1 MYLELRVSTK
11 PSSKSNPDAAL
22 NCTLSY
28 SGVGASSID
37 LDPNNNL
44 VTRTALYLLRCHNQH
59 TFPPHTTVHI
69 HNPIPLGRGLGSSGA
84 AVVAGA
90 LLGNL
95 LGNLS
100 LPKSR
105 ILDFVLMVERH
116 PDNVAAALYGGF
128 VGTYLN
134 ELSPEDL
141 ARVEV
146 PLSEV
151 LPQPAGG
158 VETGLTPPIPPVD
171 IGHFR
176 RFQWSK
182 ELKAV
187 AIIPDFEVSTAKARE
202 VLPKS
207 YTRQDMVRLSLSPPL
222 CPLPSQ
228 QSSHSPQTTPPKL
241 TPPASQIFNLQ
252 RLALLTTVL
261 GDSPPDPHLIYS
273 AMQDKIHQPYRAS
286 LIPALPSI
294 ISRITP
300 STHEGLC
307 GICLSGAGPTILALA
322 TGNFEGI
329 ARAAIELFEKEGGIK
344 CEWLLLEPAEDGAS
358 CVEVPD
364 E

>member
-1 MYLELRVSTK
+1 MIGLALNMYLELRVSTK
-11 PSSKSNPDAAL
+11 PKSADTKSEAPL

-28 SGVGASSID
+28 TGVDPESID
-37 LDPNNNL
+37 LNPDNNL
-44 VTRTALYLLRCHNQH
+44 ITRTALYMLRCHNQH
-59 TFPPHTTVHI
+59 SFPPHTTVHI

-95 LGNLS
+95 LGNLQ

-134 ELSPEDL
+134 ELSPDDL
-141 ARVEV
+141 ARIEV

-158 VETGLTPPIPPVD
+158 VDTGLTPPIPPVD

-176 RFQWSK
+176 RFGWSRS
-182 ELKAV
+182 LKAV

-207 YTRQDMVRLSLSPPL
+207 YTRQDMVSL
-222 CPLPSQ
+222 
-228 QSSHSPQTTPPKL
+228 H
-241 TPPASQIFNLQ
+241 
-252 RLALLTTVL
+252 
-261 GDSPPDPHLIYS
+261 
-273 AMQDKIHQPYRAS
+273 
-286 LIPALPSI
+286 
-294 ISRITP
+294 
-300 STHEGLC
+300 
-307 GICLSGAGPTILALA
+307 
-322 TGNFEGI
+322 
-329 ARAAIELFEKEGGIK
+329 
-344 CEWLLLEPAEDGAS
+344 
-358 CVEVPD
+358 
-364 E
+364 